1 MKDTDYYNQES
12 VNYSRKRY
20 PERETDYVQYFFKRR
35 LKLVLGMLGRF
46 LKNRPAPAALLE
58 VGIADGVVLRA
69 AYDAFSA
76 KLGRVEG
83 NDIAP
88 DMVAAAKAANG
99 ARPIAYFVREGALLH
114 GGFDVVLEVGVL
126 NYAPWQEDLKA
137 AHGALRPGGV
147 YICSIAGQGSLHAR
161 MRGGEEGFENM
172 LSYREYEEY
181 MRSLFTIVQTV
192 PCGFFV
198 PFIWRFPALARV
210 LQRLAEACMLPVAP
224 GLAHEKVYVL
234 QK

>member
-12 VNYSRKRY
+12 SQYSSKRY
-20 PERETDYVQYFFKRR
+20 PERETDYVQFFFKYR
-35 LKLVLGMLGRF
+35 LKLVLDMLGRS
-46 LKNRPAPAALLE
+46 LENRSAPAALLE
-58 VGIADGVVLRA
+58 VGTANGVVLRA
-69 AYDAFSA
+69 AYDAFGA

-88 DMVAAAKAANG
+88 DMVGAAKAANG
-99 ARPIAYFVREGALLH
+99 NRPISYFVREGSALP

-137 AHGALRPGGV
+137 AHGALQPGGV
-147 YICSIAGQGSLHAR
+147 YICSIAGQGSFHAR
-161 MRGGEEGFENM
+161 MRGGEEGFDNM
-172 LSYREYEEY
+172 LSYAEYERH
-181 MRSLFTIVQTV
+181 MRSLFTVAEAV

-198 PFIWRFPALARV
+198 PLIWRFPAAARV
-210 LQRLAEACMLPVAP
+210 VQRAAEVLMRRIAP
-224 GLAHEKVYVL
+224 SLAHEKIYVL